1 MFFFRGFVY
10 IQITASIMI
19 KLTLILLL
27 FFVPVLEI
35 LILMQ
40 LNYIM
45 PLSTI
50 FLQCVVTLAAG
61 VWLMQREHFSLW
73 TIVESELH
81 NNRLPAEEV
90 VADLLLLGGGFLLIV
105 PGLLT
110 DALGLGIFIP
120 AVRQE
125 CILQIRISMKKTIIE
140 KAISEK
146 NEYVAKAFVLTT
158 GTFLNGAILIG
169 HTKQEG
175 GRIDEKKSTGLEKF
189 FENHQLQ
196 LGRLKTGTPPRLSS
210 KTINFIELST
220 FSRYSLTFITLFLLS
235 NFDIHNVD

>member
-1 MFFFRGFVY
+1 
-10 IQITASIMI
+10 MI
-19 KLTLILLL
+19 KFILILLL

-61 VWLMQREHFSLW
+61 IWLIRGEHFSLW

-81 NNRLPAEEV
+81 NDRLPAEEV
-90 VADLLLLGGGFLLIV
+90 VADLLLLGGGVLLIV

-110 DALGLGIFIP
+110 DALGLAVFIP

-125 CILQIRISMKKTIIE
+125 CIQLIRKSMRK
-140 KAISEK
+140 S
-146 NEYVAKAFVLTT
+146 
-158 GTFLNGAILIG
+158 LNLA
-169 HTKQEG
+169 
-175 GRIDEKKSTGLEKF
+175 ST
-189 FENHQLQ
+189 
-196 LGRLKTGTPPRLSS
+196 
-210 KTINFIELST
+210 
-220 FSRYSLTFITLFLLS
+220 
-235 NFDIHNVD
+235 D

>member
-1 MFFFRGFVY
+1 MFFFRGFVC
-10 IQITASIMI
+10 IQNTALIMI
-19 KLTLILLL
+19 KLVLILLL

-61 VWLMQREHFSLW
+61 LWLMHGEHFSLW

-90 VADLLLLGGGFLLIV
+90 VADLLLLGGGVLLIV

-110 DALGLGIFIP
+110 DALGLAVFIT
-120 AVRQE
+120 AVRQK
-125 CILQIRISMKKTIIE
+125 C
-140 KAISEK
+140 
-146 NEYVAKAFVLTT
+146 
-158 GTFLNGAILIG
+158 
-169 HTKQEG
+169 
-175 GRIDEKKSTGLEKF
+175 
-189 FENHQLQ
+189 
-196 LGRLKTGTPPRLSS
+196 
-210 KTINFIELST
+210 IELIRNSMRKSLNLAST
-220 FSRYSLTFITLFLLS
+220 
-235 NFDIHNVD
+235 D

>member
-1 MFFFRGFVY
+1 
-10 IQITASIMI
+10 MI
-19 KLTLILLL
+19 KLILILLL

-61 VWLMQREHFSLW
+61 VWLMQGEHFSLW

-90 VADLLLLGGGFLLIV
+90 VAELLLLGCGVLLIV

-110 DALGLGIFIP
+110 DALGLAVFIP
-120 AVRQE
+120 VVRQE
-125 CILQIRISMKKTIIE
+125 CIQLVRNSMRKSLKI
-140 KAISEK
+140 AGSE
-146 NEYVAKAFVLTT
+146 
-158 GTFLNGAILIG
+158 
-169 HTKQEG
+169 
-175 GRIDEKKSTGLEKF
+175 
-189 FENHQLQ
+189 
-196 LGRLKTGTPPRLSS
+196 
-210 KTINFIELST
+210 
-220 FSRYSLTFITLFLLS
+220 
-235 NFDIHNVD
+235 

>member
-1 MFFFRGFVY
+1 
-10 IQITASIMI
+10 MI
-19 KLTLILLL
+19 KFIFILLL

-61 VWLMQREHFSLW
+61 LWLMQGEYFSLW

-81 NNRLPAEEV
+81 NNRLPAEVV
-90 VADLLLLGGGFLLIV
+90 VAELLLLGGGVLLIV

-110 DALGLGIFIP
+110 DALGLAVFIP

-125 CILQIRISMKKTIIE
+125 CIQLIRKRMRISL
-140 KAISEK
+140 
-146 NEYVAKAFVLTT
+146 NLT
-158 GTFLNGAILIG
+158 
-169 HTKQEG
+169 
-175 GRIDEKKSTGLEKF
+175 ST
-189 FENHQLQ
+189 
-196 LGRLKTGTPPRLSS
+196 
-210 KTINFIELST
+210 
-220 FSRYSLTFITLFLLS
+220 
-235 NFDIHNVD
+235 D

>member
-1 MFFFRGFVY
+1 MIFFRGFVC

-50 FLQCVVTLAAG
+50 ILQCVVTLAAG
-61 VWLMQREHFSLW
+61 IWLMQGENFSLL

-81 NNRLPAEEV
+81 NNRLPAEEL
-90 VADLLLLGGGFLLIV
+90 VADLLLLGGGVLLVV

-110 DALGLGIFIP
+110 DALGLAVFIP
-120 AVRQE
+120 VVRQE
-125 CILQIRISMKKTIIE
+125 CIELIRKSMRK
-140 KAISEK
+140 S
-146 NEYVAKAFVLTT
+146 
-158 GTFLNGAILIG
+158 LNLA
-169 HTKQEG
+169 
-175 GRIDEKKSTGLEKF
+175 ST
-189 FENHQLQ
+189 
-196 LGRLKTGTPPRLSS
+196 
-210 KTINFIELST
+210 
-220 FSRYSLTFITLFLLS
+220 
-235 NFDIHNVD
+235 D

>member
-1 MFFFRGFVY
+1 
-10 IQITASIMI
+10 MI
-19 KLTLILLL
+19 KLILILLL

-61 VWLMQREHFSLW
+61 LWLMHGEHFSLW

-90 VADLLLLGGGFLLIV
+90 VADLLLLGGGVLLII

-110 DALGLGIFIP
+110 DALGLAVFIP

-125 CILQIRISMKKTIIE
+125 CIELIRKSMRK
-140 KAISEK
+140 S
-146 NEYVAKAFVLTT
+146 
-158 GTFLNGAILIG
+158 LNLA
-169 HTKQEG
+169 
-175 GRIDEKKSTGLEKF
+175 ST
-189 FENHQLQ
+189 
-196 LGRLKTGTPPRLSS
+196 
-210 KTINFIELST
+210 
-220 FSRYSLTFITLFLLS
+220 
-235 NFDIHNVD
+235 D